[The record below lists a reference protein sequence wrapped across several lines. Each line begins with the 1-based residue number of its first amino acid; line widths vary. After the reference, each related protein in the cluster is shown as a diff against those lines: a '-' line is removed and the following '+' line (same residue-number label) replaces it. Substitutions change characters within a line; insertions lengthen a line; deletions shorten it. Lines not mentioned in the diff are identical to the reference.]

1 MALGQMAP
9 GGVEPPHAGSKPA
22 ALSTEL
28 RGRCRLRGY
37 RRAHTGAMAL
47 VVVDAENTRRSQWP
61 NVSREEL
68 VRRARAWAAHEGHD
82 LLVVFD
88 GTPPEDAIVEL
99 APQLA
104 SPWWLVTSDRGLR
117 ERVGDRP
124 ERVIGGGSFV
134 RTI

>member
-1 MALGQMAP
+1 
-9 GGVEPPHAGSKPA
+9 
-22 ALSTEL
+22 
-28 RGRCRLRGY
+28 
-37 RRAHTGAMAL
+37 MAL

-61 NVSREEL
+61 NLSREEL
-68 VRRARAWAAHEGHD
+68 VRRVREWAGREGHE

-88 GTPPEDAIVEL
+88 GEPPEDAPDLLGSRNADDAIVEL
-99 APQLA
+99 AGELG

-124 ERVIGGGSFV
+124 ARVIGGGAFV

>member
-1 MALGQMAP
+1 M
-9 GGVEPPHAGSKPA
+9 
-22 ALSTEL
+22 T
-28 RGRCRLRGY
+28 
-37 RRAHTGAMAL
+37 L

-68 VRRARAWAAHEGHD
+68 VRRARAWSEHEGHE
-82 LLVVFD
+82 LIVVFD
-88 GTPPEDAIVEL
+88 GVPPEDAPDLLGPNNADDAIVEL

>member
-1 MALGQMAP
+1 
-9 GGVEPPHAGSKPA
+9 
-22 ALSTEL
+22 
-28 RGRCRLRGY
+28 
-37 RRAHTGAMAL
+37 MAL

-68 VRRARAWAAHEGHD
+68 VHRAREWAECEGHE

-88 GTPPEDAIVEL
+88 GAPPEEAPDLVGSDNADDAITEL
-99 APQLA
+99 AASLP
-104 SPWWLVTSDRGLR
+104 SPWWLVTSDRALR

-124 ERVIGGGSFV
+124 ARVIGGGTFI